1 MAWEF
6 QEKDEEEEVHSAGSQ
21 RYLGDAFVTVRRLSP

>member
-1 MAWEF
+1 MAREL
-6 QEKDEEEEVHSAGSQ
+6 QEKDEEEVHSAGSQ